1 MELDLSRLQPPPA
14 TVDVSDGTAATFE
27 QVVIRASHE
36 KPVVVDFWA
45 PWCGP
50 CKQLMPL
57 LEKHARAAG
66 GKVALVKINIDQE
79 PDLAQALRIQSVP
92 TVYAFWQGK
101 PVDGFAGMQG
111 EAAIKAFFGRLAKL
125 AGKGQAEELA
135 LAIEAGRQALAD
147 NRIEEA
153 MAAFMA
159 VLDADAANV
168 TAKAGLARCLVAS
181 GDTAAAR
188 EMLDDLGDEA
198 AKNPDALAARAALDI
213 LSAPT
218 ADTAALTALEGEI
231 TANPKNFQA
240 RLDLARALG
249 ALGRMEEA
257 IDHLLDL
264 YRLDRRWNDEAARRQ
279 LLVFFESLGPGHP
292 LAVSGRRRLSSL
304 MFA

>member
-1 MELDLSRLQPPPA
+1 MELDFSRLQPGPA
-14 TVDVSDGTAATFE
+14 ADPVSDGTAATFE
-27 QVVIRASHE
+27 QAVVRASQE
-36 KPVVVDFWA
+36 TPVVVDFWA

-79 PDLAQALRIQSVP
+79 PDLARALRIQSVP

-111 EAAIKAFFGRLAKL
+111 EAAIKTFFGRLATL
-125 AGKGQAEELA
+125 AGKGQAGELV

-147 NRIEEA
+147 SRIEEA
-153 MAAFMA
+153 MASFMA

-168 TAKAGLARCLVAS
+168 TARAGLARCLVAS

-198 AKNPDALAARAALDI
+198 AKNPDALAARAALDV

-218 ADTAALTALEGEI
+218 ADTAALTALQGEI

-240 RLDLARALG
+240 RLDLARALA
-249 ALGRMEEA
+249 ALGHMEEA

-292 LAVSGRRRLSSL
+292 LAASGRRRLSSL